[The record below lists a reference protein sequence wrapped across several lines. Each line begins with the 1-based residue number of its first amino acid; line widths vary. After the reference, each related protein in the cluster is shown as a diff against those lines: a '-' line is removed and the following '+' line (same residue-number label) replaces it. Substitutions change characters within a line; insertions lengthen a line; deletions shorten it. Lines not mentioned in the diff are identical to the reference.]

1 MGVTFTKEQLE
12 KVQQRGHKVEQPAA
26 AAKPQTAR
34 ERLFAKGRLKDG
46 DMNKTEAMYAD
57 YLEVLKADGRVLWYG
72 FEKIKLKLA
81 ANTHL
86 TIDFAVLTAEGYIEL
101 HDVKGSAAIVQDDA
115 LAKMKIAA
123 ELFPFKFF
131 MIYPRRQKDGGGWII
146 KPVNP

>member
-12 KVQQRGHKVEQPAA
+12 KAQQRGHKVEQPAV
-26 AAKPQTAR
+26 AAKPMTAR
-34 ERLFAKGRLKDG
+34 ERLFAKGRLKTG
-46 DMNKTEAMYAD
+46 QMNKTESTYAE
-57 YLEVLKADGRVLWYG
+57 YLSALERAGEVKWWR
-72 FEKIKLKLA
+72 FEGIKLKLA
-81 ANTHL
+81 ENTHL

-131 MIYPRRQKDGGGWII
+131 IVYPRRQKDGGGWDIH
-146 KPVNP
+146 PVNP